1 MASNLWQVMQRVE
14 ANRHRAE
21 QLEAAASTTD
31 SAFTSLMARIA
42 VQRREIADQF
52 YALFL
57 GEGAKP
63 LSPL

>member
-1 MASNLWQVMQRVE
+1 MQRVE

-21 QLEAAASTTD
+21 QLEAAALTAD

-63 LSPL
+63 VSPLQP